1 MGLGLWGADV
11 QSRDALG
18 FSDRNWQKAE
28 WFGEVHGL
36 CNPSLQIHVLITPL
50 LSEYLSHTLTTQAGD
65 ADFRPDA
72 SVPRSPTHGG

>member
-50 LSEYLSHTLTTQAGD
+50 LSELPFSHTYHTSWGYGLST
-65 ADFRPDA
+65 
-72 SVPRSPTHGG
+72 